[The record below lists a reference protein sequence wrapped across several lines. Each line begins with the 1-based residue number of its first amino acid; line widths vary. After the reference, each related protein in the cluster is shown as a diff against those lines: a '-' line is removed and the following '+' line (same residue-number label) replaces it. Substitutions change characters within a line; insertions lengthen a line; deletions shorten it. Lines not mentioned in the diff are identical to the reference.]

1 MSTVLCFSSQVA
13 RGFVGGSATRI
24 ALERLG
30 HECWLLP
37 TVVLSNHPGYERF
50 AGEQVPVGRLRAM
63 FEALQA
69 NGWLGEIDALV
80 LGYMPSAEHVTFAAS
95 CVAALR
101 KANPDIICLC
111 DPIIGDDPGG
121 LYVDEDVAAAIR
133 DELVPL
139 ADIATPNRFE
149 LEWLGG
155 KSAKRAKPAIAV
167 AASLAPEKVLVT
179 SLTGADPQTLLN
191 MLLGEKGATGASV
204 AKRKD
209 APHGAGDLI
218 AALFLGYL
226 LSGTEDTEALAR
238 ATAGVEE
245 ALEDSSGSDELRL
258 VTSPAWFNADAWPIE
273 PITTT

>member
-1 MSTVLCFSSQVA
+1 MSTILCLSSQVA
-13 RGFVGGSATRI
+13 RGYVGGSATRI

-37 TVVLSNHPGYERF
+37 TVVLSNHPGHQRF

-69 NGWLGEIDALV
+69 NGWLADIDALV
-80 LGYMPSAEHVTFAAS
+80 LGYMPSAEHVGFAVNCIEA
-95 CVAALR
+95 VR
-101 KANPDIICLC
+101 KANPEVICLC

-133 DELVPL
+133 DELLP
-139 ADIATPNRFE
+139 ACDIATPNRFE

-155 KSAKRAKPAIAV
+155 KSAKRAKPAIAL
-167 AASLAPEKVLVT
+167 AKMLAPSSVLVT
-179 SLTGADPQTLLN
+179 SLTGSDPQTLIN
-191 MLLGEKGATGASV
+191 MLLGEKGVVATSV
-204 AKRKD
+204 SKRKD

-218 AALFLGYL
+218 AALLLGHL
-226 LSGTEDTEALAR
+226 LSGADESRALAL

-258 VTSPAWFNADAWPIE
+258 ATSPAWFNADAWPVE
-273 PITTT
+273 PITTS